1 MSCNVVEV
9 LRDIVGA
16 RYLDLCIVG
25 LTLRLPDR
33 HGQAGLLL
41 GEQVGPDL
49 VVVVEAQQ
57 LATLGHQVLDTVT

>member
-1 MSCNVVEV
+1 MLC
-9 LRDIVGA
+9 DIVGA
-16 RYLDLCIVG
+16 RRLDMCIVG
-25 LTLRLPDR
+25 FTLCLTDC
-33 HGQAGLLL
+33 HGQSSFLL